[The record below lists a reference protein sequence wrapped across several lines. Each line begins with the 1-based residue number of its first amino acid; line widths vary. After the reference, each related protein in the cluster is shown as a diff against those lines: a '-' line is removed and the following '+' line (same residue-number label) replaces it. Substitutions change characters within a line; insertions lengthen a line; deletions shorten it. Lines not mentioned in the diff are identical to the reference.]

1 MKKKIASK
9 DDLTKY
15 ALSRGASVAGADGTK
30 FNTTKKKVA
39 RPAKKVEK
47 KVEVEIEV
55 EEEEKEEK
63 PDLGS
68 QLIAERLD
76 SLGAANKQ
84 MLQELA
90 VQIGAIQLQAPA
102 PPTEWMFD
110 IIRDEQG
117 FIQQIKATTP
127 QKRLNS

>member
-39 RPAKKVEK
+39 RPVKKVEK

-55 EEEEKEEK
+55 EEKEEK

-68 QLIAERLD
+68 QLIAEKLD
-76 SLGAANKQ
+76 TLGAANKQ

-90 VQIGAIQLQAPA
+90 IQIGAIQLQAPA

>member
-39 RPAKKVEK
+39 RPVKKVEK

-55 EEEEKEEK
+55 EEKEEK

-68 QLIAERLD
+68 QLIAEKLD
-76 SLGAANKQ
+76 TLGAANKQ